1 MEVVVGHAEDG
12 SVEGRAGEGEL
23 GDGDVSGIVLAAE
36 EVTGAVEF
44 LVIGFGV
51 GEGGVIGAPCVGM
64 GDDGFADACAGEGE
78 AGWEI
83 EWLSEAECGG
93 GEFDGGAGLGGF
105 DGGGQFGDRADGC
118 GEGEGGGGE
127 EECGGDDGGVH
138 GGRVVG
144 WGRYSGGVARSSLN
158 HRLQAGIPPGC
169 VCVVVE
175 GCGGV
180 SCQGGDLGREVTERK
195 RCS

>member
-1 MEVVVGHAEDG
+1 
-12 SVEGRAGEGEL
+12 
-23 GDGDVSGIVLAAE
+23 
-36 EVTGAVEF
+36 
-44 LVIGFGV
+44 
-51 GEGGVIGAPCVGM
+51 
-64 GDDGFADACAGEGE
+64 
-78 AGWEI
+78 
-83 EWLSEAECGG
+83 
-93 GEFDGGAGLGGF
+93 
-105 DGGGQFGDRADGC
+105 
-118 GEGEGGGGE
+118 
-127 EECGGDDGGVH
+127 VH